1 MNKIILIGRICND
14 PEIRYTQGDNT
25 MCIARYRLAVDR
37 KYKRDGEPDADFIP
51 CVAFGKS
58 AEFAEKYFR
67 KGMKVAIEGR
77 MQSGSYTNKDGVK
90 VYTMDCVVE
99 GQEFCESKGQS
110 QEQEQPQ
117 PSTDADGFMNVP
129 DGTDDELP
137 F

>member
-1 MNKIILIGRICND
+1 MNKSIFIGRLVAD
-14 PEIRYTQGDNT
+14 PEIRYTQGDNA

-37 KYKRDGEPDADFIP
+37 KFKREGEPDADFIP
-51 CVAFGKS
+51 CIAFGKS

-90 VYTMDCVVE
+90 VYTMDCIVE
-99 GQEFCESKGQS
+99 GQEFCESKGTS
-110 QEQEQPQ
+110 QEQPQ
-117 PSTDADGFMNVP
+117 PSTGTDGFMTIP
-129 DGTDDELP
+129 DGIDAELP

>member
-1 MNKIILIGRICND
+1 MNKSIFIGRLVAD
-14 PEIRYTQGDNT
+14 PEIRYTQGDNA

-37 KYKRDGEPDADFIP
+37 KYKRDGESEADFIP
-51 CVAFGKS
+51 CLAFGKS

-99 GQEFCESKGQS
+99 SQEFCESKGTA
-110 QEQEQPQ
+110 QEQPQ
-117 PSTDADGFMNVP
+117 TGSDGFMQMPDVP
-129 DGTDDELP
+129 DEELP

>member
-1 MNKIILIGRICND
+1 MNKSIFIGRLVAD
-14 PEIRYTQGDNT
+14 PEIRYAQGDNT

-37 KYKRDGEPDADFIP
+37 KYKRDGESEADFIP
-51 CVAFGKS
+51 CLAFGKS

-90 VYTMDCVVE
+90 VYTMDCIVE
-99 GQEFCESKGQS
+99 GQEFCESKGTA
-110 QEQEQPQ
+110 QEQPQ
-117 PSTDADGFMNVP
+117 TGSDGFMQMPDVP
-129 DGTDDELP
+129 DEELP